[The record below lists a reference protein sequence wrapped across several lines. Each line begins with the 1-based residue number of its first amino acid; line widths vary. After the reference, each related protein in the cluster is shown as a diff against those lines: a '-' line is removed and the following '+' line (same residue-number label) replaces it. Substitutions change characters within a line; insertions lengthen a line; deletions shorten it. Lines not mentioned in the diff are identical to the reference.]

1 LTNGGR
7 CCRIYRKEA
16 NMVEMHEIK
25 KTLEKGVS
33 IAKEG
38 VTYAAAR
45 AEDLSLAAA
54 LRLRIFALRRRM
66 ERHLLE
72 LGETVYRSWSKGADI
87 GGASVKAQAKKIAAL
102 EREIDGLF
110 KDIEKMS
117 HKSTAAQ
124 SGRGPAKKKPAA
136 KKAKQAPR
144 PKR

>member
-1 LTNGGR
+1 M
-7 CCRIYRKEA
+7 
-16 NMVEMHEIK
+16 MVEMDEIK

-66 ERHLLE
+66 ERNLLE
-72 LGETVYRSWSKGADI
+72 LGETVFRLWSKGGDI
-87 GGASVKAQAKKIAAL
+87 GAAAPVKTQAKKIAAL
-102 EREIDGLF
+102 EREIDDLF
-110 KDIEKMS
+110 KEIEKMS
-117 HKSTAAQ
+117 RKGAAAQ
-124 SGRGPAKKKPAA
+124 AGTGPAKKKSSPGGP
-136 KKAKQAPR
+136 KRGRR